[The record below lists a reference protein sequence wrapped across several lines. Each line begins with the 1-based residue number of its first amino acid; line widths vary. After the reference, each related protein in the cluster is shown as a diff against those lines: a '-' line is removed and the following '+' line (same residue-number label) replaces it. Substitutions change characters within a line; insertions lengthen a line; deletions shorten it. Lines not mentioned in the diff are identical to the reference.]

1 MRVKAIFLSGLTAAA
16 ALLQAQNLD
25 IIAEKQQTWKV
36 GEEIPFTVSAREKN
50 GKLYKDGTFTL
61 SFLNCGD
68 KKIRDDQTIDLSK
81 GNPAKF
87 SVKLDHPGFIL
98 VKASKYRGRDGR
110 EVAWKNKPFAP
121 LGGAGVEP
129 EKIRPG
135 LDCPADFDS
144 FWQAGLKEFKN
155 AVIEVTPAPDV
166 QRKNFKVSRI
176 TVKFPDGSG
185 IVSGYL
191 SLPEKPG
198 KYPALAGVP
207 GAACVSGYPFG
218 PKPHWSSPVPAIELH
233 LNVHTFPVP
242 VGAKEQKAA
251 FKRYTKSLG
260 CAYHFSNAS
269 QREKYFFRNVWL
281 AVSRAIDYVAALP
294 EYDGRHFAAAGNS
307 QGGGT
312 ALVLGGLN
320 KNITCVVASVPAL
333 CDHGGWK
340 LGRQAGW
347 PQLHNRLNGKADEAM
362 RYFDAAFF
370 AARIRVPTL
379 VSVGFVDVTCSP
391 SSVYAAYNLIPA
403 KVPKRIFPMYRSGH
417 SGCLE
422 FNKEVSKFL
431 RAELTK

>member
-1 MRVKAIFLSGLTAAA
+1 MRVKAIVFSGLTVTA
-16 ALLQAQNLD
+16 ALLHAQNLD
-25 IIAEKQQTWKV
+25 IVAEKQQTWMV
-36 GEEIPFTVSAREKN
+36 GEDIPFTVSAREKN
-50 GKLYKDGTFTL
+50 GEMYKDGSFTL

-68 KKIRDDQTIDLSK
+68 KKIKEDLIIDLSK
-81 GNPAKF
+81 GNPVKF
-87 SVKLDHPGFIL
+87 SVKLDHPGFVL
-98 VKASKYRGRDGR
+98 VKASRYKGIDGK

-135 LDCPADFDS
+135 LECPADFDS

-155 AVIEVTPAPDV
+155 AAIEVTPAPDV

-176 TVKFPDGSG
+176 MVKFPDGSG

-191 SLPEKPG
+191 SFPEKPG

-207 GAACVSGYPFG
+207 GAGCVAQYPFG
-218 PKPHWSSPVPAIELH
+218 PRPQWSSPVPAIELY
-233 LNVHTFPVP
+233 LNVHNFPIP
-242 VGAKEQKAA
+242 TEAKEQKAA
-251 FKRYTKSLG
+251 YNRYIKSLG
-260 CAYHFSNAS
+260 CFYAFSNAS

-312 ALVLGGLN
+312 ALVMGGLN

-403 KVPKRIFPMYRSGH
+403 KVPKRIFPMYRCGH
-417 SGCLE
+417 SGCRE
-422 FNKEVSKFL
+422 FNKEVSAFL
-431 RAELTK
+431 RRELTK